1 MKNIKKLVACILT
14 MFLLTGC
21 MEMNMTIDVTNDA
34 SVTTSMRIL
43 AATQL
48 LSATKVSEED
58 FLSGLKTQ
66 LTDSGD
72 QVQIEEI
79 EESKSGMKYVG
90 VKATNAATS
99 AVSATVKEGK
109 LTVEIPFDD
118 IKKILESNNLN
129 ADTLKKYGYTVDQLK
144 GLGVSMTVV
153 VNMPAKAQTNFG
165 EAKGKTVTI
174 DLLDLIAEDDTV
186 VNTIIVTSDTSAD
199 SGKVIS
205 YVIYGVMAIAI
216 AVLVYLLVKSRK
228 VKA

>member
-1 MKNIKKLVACILT
+1 